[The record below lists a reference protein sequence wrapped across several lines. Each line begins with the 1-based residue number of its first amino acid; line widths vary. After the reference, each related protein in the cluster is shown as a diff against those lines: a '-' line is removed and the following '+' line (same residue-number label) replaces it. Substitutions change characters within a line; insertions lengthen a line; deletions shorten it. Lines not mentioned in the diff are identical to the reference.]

1 MKDFVNQMRD
11 SQFAIS
17 PNDNRYVNKGVLV
30 GRYSD
35 NLQVSIL
42 NCWARCGHWLY
53 KSLTFF
59 VLYDAYT
66 GKKKI
71 YLLKIS

>member
-17 PNDNRYVNKGVLV
+17 PNENRYVNKGVLV

-42 NCWARCGHWLY
+42 NCWARCDHWPY

-59 VLYDAYT
+59 VLYDAYM
-66 GKKKI
+66 GKRNYI
-71 YLLKIS
+71 C